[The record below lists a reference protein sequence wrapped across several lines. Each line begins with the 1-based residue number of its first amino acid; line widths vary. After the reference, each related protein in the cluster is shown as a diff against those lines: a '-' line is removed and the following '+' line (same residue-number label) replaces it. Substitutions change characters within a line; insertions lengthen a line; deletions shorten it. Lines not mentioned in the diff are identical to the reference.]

1 MIELF
6 RELLVGVAA
15 AALCGGAA
23 VLFAG
28 GKAMKEV
35 LRLATGLAILLAV
48 LRPLSEF
55 RLPDVFGRG
64 GEMRQTVQMNCN
76 ETQRS
81 LGNAAAQQ
89 VEDYVEQRASQM
101 GIPCTAV
108 LQLEQD
114 AEKTLVTGIQLT
126 CSRNTDTQ
134 ALSQMIVSECGIP
147 KELQIW
153 NWTD

>member
-6 RELLVGVAA
+6 REMLVGVAA

-23 VLFAG
+23 VLFAK
-28 GKAMKEV
+28 GKAMQEV
-35 LRLATGLAILLAV
+35 LRLATGLVLLLAV

-64 GEMRQTVQMNCN
+64 TEMRQAVQMNCG
-76 ETQRS
+76 ETQKV
-81 LGNAAAQQ
+81 LGDAAAQQ
-89 VEDYVEQRASQM
+89 VESYVEERASQM

-108 LQLEQD
+108 LQLTQD
-114 AEKTLVTGIQLT
+114 AEKILVTGVQLT
-126 CSRNTDTQ
+126 CSRNTNTE
-134 ALSQMIVSECGIP
+134 ALSQMLVSECGIP